1 VGWTRQNGRVSLSD
15 AWGDEAASYLA
26 WARTPSHDVG
36 FWEFGC
42 PALLE
47 LLPAPRGRTV
57 DVGCGEGRFG
67 RELTNRGHHVVGIE
81 LNEVLARAAAMHAQS
96 QATAVGSLE
105 ALPLASGVA
114 DLVTASMVLMDVDDL
129 ERAVV
134 EIARVLV
141 PSGRF
146 CFSIL
151 HPFNTAGSFSR
162 RDEVEAPFVVE
173 ESYFETRRRSVSFER
188 DGLRM
193 TFTHE
198 HRPLSRYFAALRSAG
213 FLVDHLN
220 EPPVT
225 PEIGSGNP
233 NWQRWSR
240 MPNALHVSAVLA

>member
-1 VGWTRQNGRVSLSD
+1 VSLRE

-36 FWEFGC
+36 FWEYGC

-47 LLPAPRGRTV
+47 LLPKPGRLTV

-67 RELTNRGHHVVGIE
+67 RELMKRGHRVVGVE
-81 LNEVLARAAAMHAQS
+81 LSEVLAHAAVAHPDS
-96 QATAVGSLE
+96 QPTAVGSAE
-105 ALPLASGVA
+105 ALPLARGVA

-129 ERAVV
+129 EGAVH

-141 PSGRF
+141 PLGRF

-151 HPFNTAGSFSR
+151 HPLNTAGSFTR
-162 RDEVEAPFVVE
+162 RDDIDAPFVVA
-173 ESYFETRRRSVSFER
+173 ESYFESRRRSVSFER

-193 TFTHE
+193 AFTHE
-198 HRPLSRYFAALRSAG
+198 HRPLSRYFDALTSAG
-213 FLVDHLN
+213 FVVDRLA
-220 EPPVT
+220 EPRVASHV
-225 PEIGSGNP
+225 GSGNP

-240 MPNALHVSAVLA
+240 MPNALHVSAVVAERRFQAIG